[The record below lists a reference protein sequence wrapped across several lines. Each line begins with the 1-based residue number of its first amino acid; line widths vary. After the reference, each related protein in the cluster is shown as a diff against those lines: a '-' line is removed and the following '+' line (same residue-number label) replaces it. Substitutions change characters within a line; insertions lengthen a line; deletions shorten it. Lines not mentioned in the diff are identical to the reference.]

1 MQKMNSKNTID
12 YNLQSYIQK
21 LQSFRILI
29 MGDNYIDSSKID
41 KYLKTHNKSLNYA
54 GFSKTHNK
62 ALGINQDDI
71 LLISRQL

>member
-1 MQKMNSKNTID
+1 MTNTTQLQQINELITSMTEKMNSKNTID

-41 KYLKTHNKSLNYA
+41 KYLKKLSNEK
-54 GFSKTHNK
+54 KT
-62 ALGINQDDI
+62 
-71 LLISRQL
+71 LLSENTI